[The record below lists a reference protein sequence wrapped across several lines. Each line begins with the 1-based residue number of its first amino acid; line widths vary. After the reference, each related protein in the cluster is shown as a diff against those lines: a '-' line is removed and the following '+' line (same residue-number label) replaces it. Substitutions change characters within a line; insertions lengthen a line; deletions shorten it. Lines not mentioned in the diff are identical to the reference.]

1 MAFRNDAF
9 RVSIA
14 PAVTGSLSDSS
25 GMMSCR
31 SVVTGGKR
39 RLRLSLNNMLA
50 RDDIFRYVLIHQLHV
65 LRGRIG
71 VVGPVGY
78 VHHGVSF
85 RPKAL
90 PKPVMKLFPLFLGF
104 AVGHHTHDANH
115 EQCDADAGD
124 GEHSL
129 LVELLRFFLGLDFHG
144 HILSTSRSSESRLA
158 LAQVS

>member
-1 MAFRNDAF
+1 
-9 RVSIA
+9 
-14 PAVTGSLSDSS
+14 
-25 GMMSCR
+25 MMSCR

-50 RDDIFRYVLIHQLHV
+50 RDDIFRYVLIHQLHI
-65 LRGRIG
+65 LGGRIG

-115 EQCDADAGD
+115 EQRDANAGN

-129 LVELLRFFLGLDFHG
+129 LVELLRFHKFNPKMLVEAG
-144 HILSTSRSSESRLA
+144 HYVVLAAITSKLIWA